1 MITIPVVV
9 DPVTGIITPASPI
22 PEDAIA
28 VLCDGVN
35 YTVYEPGDIV
45 PSTI

>member
-1 MITIPVVV
+1 MITIPVATA
-9 DPVTGIITPASPI
+9 DDGTLYPSTPI
-22 PEDAIA
+22 PENAIA